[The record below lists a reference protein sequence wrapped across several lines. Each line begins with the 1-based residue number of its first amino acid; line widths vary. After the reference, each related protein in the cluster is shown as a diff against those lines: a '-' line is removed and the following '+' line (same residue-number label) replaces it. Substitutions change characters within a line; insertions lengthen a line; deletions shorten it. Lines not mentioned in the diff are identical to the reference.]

1 MRRAF
6 GVTRREFF
14 AGFLEFAA
22 AEVRAWGLAPEPPLR
37 ELLLELVEEGSA
49 ESNTLKSD
57 TEARLRAVAGAWSA
71 AIGRPGGTRFTL
83 RAGEWPAEP
92 MPGVELDTASARAF
106 LARHPGHA
114 DLAEI
119 LLRRAKPEQAAA
131 DREAGAEVLRL
142 LEQYAALRPVDPY
155 PHRVWAR
162 LAGAGSGEVAAAGDE
177 RAYRHLLELDR
188 RSDKDNVY
196 ALGIARNRRAA
207 ADLPAALAASE
218 RAVRMNPFDA
228 TVRELAAAIAV
239 ESGRLDLAEAHI
251 EALVALEPDR
261 PIHAER
267 LAKVRALRAASAK

>member
-1 MRRAF
+1 
-6 GVTRREFF
+6 
-14 AGFLEFAA
+14 
-22 AEVRAWGLAPEPPLR
+22 
-37 ELLLELVEEGSA
+37 
-49 ESNTLKSD
+49 
-57 TEARLRAVAGAWSA
+57 
-71 AIGRPGGTRFTL
+71 
-83 RAGEWPAEP
+83 